1 MTHPPGLPIPGLL
14 KLGTLKYRIALAI
27 AFLSLVAILGSQPS
41 PREQVGPLPGGAF
54 LLNSGWKLDPVGQQA
69 PLDTLPMSSALSP
82 DGKYLLVLNG
92 GVKPPTG
99 PASRDTPP
107 PTGRGRAPPRAG
119 PGHLFPTQ

>member
-54 LLNSGWKLDPVGQQA
+54 LLNSGWRLDPVGKQI
-69 PLDTLPMSSALSP
+69 PLDTFPMATALSR
-82 DGKYLLVLNG
+82 DGKYLLVLHG
-92 GVKPPTG
+92 GYRPPSISVIDTSSG
-99 PASRDTPP
+99 PVM
-107 PTGRGRAPPRAG
+107 RGFPVPYPLLCLALPR
-119 PGHLFPTQ
+119 